1 MKSAGV
7 ASAVLLA
14 TALLAL
20 TVPAAAELRTQ
31 TVDYKHGDAP
41 LEGYLAYDDAT
52 GGKRPGVLLLHRR
65 DGMTD
70 LTHKNTEM
78 LAKLGY
84 VAFAPDMF
92 GKTVRPKD
100 VKEMIEQSTISIR
113 TARSCALGRR
123 RASTCCERTR
133 W

>member
-1 MKSAGV
+1 MKIAVV
-7 ASAVLLA
+7 ASVTLA
-14 TALLAL
+14 AALLTL
-20 TVPAAAELRTQ
+20 TVPAAAELKTQ
-31 TVDYKHGDAP
+31 AVDYKHGDTT
-41 LEGYLAYDDAT
+41 LEGYLAYDDAIS
-52 GGKRPGVLLLHRR
+52 GKRPGALLLHRR
-65 DGMTD
+65 DGMTE
-70 LTHKNTEM
+70 LTRKNTEM
-78 LAKLGY
+78 VAKLGY
-84 VAFAPDMF
+84 VVFAPDIF

>member
-1 MKSAGV
+1 MKIAGV
-7 ASAVLLA
+7 ASVTFAA
-14 TALLAL
+14 ALLTL
-20 TVPAAAELRTQ
+20 TVPAAAELKTQ
-31 TVDYKHGDAP
+31 AVDYKHGDTT
-41 LEGYLAYDDAT
+41 LEGYLAYDDAIS
-52 GGKRPGVLLLHRR
+52 GKRPGVLLLHRR
-65 DGMTD
+65 DGMTE
-70 LTHKNTEM
+70 LTRKNTEM
-78 LAKLGY
+78 VAKLGY
-84 VAFAPDMF
+84 VVFAPDIF